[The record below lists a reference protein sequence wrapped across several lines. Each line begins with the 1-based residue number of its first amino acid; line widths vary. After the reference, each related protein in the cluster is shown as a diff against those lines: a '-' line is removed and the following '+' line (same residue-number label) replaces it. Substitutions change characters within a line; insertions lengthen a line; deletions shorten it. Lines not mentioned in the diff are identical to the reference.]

1 LLVSRALLL
10 AVSGLPASLALL
22 GCGARSQLDVG
33 GVTGSGSSAPAGACP
48 AAVSG
53 PKPMAGNCSTRDGRS
68 RVAGPSA
75 PHVTW
80 TVTLPTDSTGE
91 VGPGTS
97 IATDAAGHAYVVTT
111 GEIGETLAALRRVD
125 AADGTIDWTDPISP
139 DEETDTPIV
148 LASGGVDMFAYSK
161 NTDAV
166 FTFDPSSGAS
176 TSTTFGVSLYD
187 APKDLAVG
195 VDGSLYVTHADGV
208 GGAHQTTFVSRV
220 APGGEVLWTSVDL
233 GTLGPTPV
241 DDGEVDPSIIA
252 LGQDDLVVIVVG
264 VLAAGGQQSTVANA
278 FDPATGAT
286 RWSTTLPGGPL
297 GGPMIRP
304 DGTIVAMTN
313 AGNSGD
319 LVILDPGTGAAT
331 TAPLPTGVFE
341 AFAVTEGG
349 AVIGAL
355 DAALGGGI
363 IAFGVDGT
371 TLWTNPNGDGA
382 TIASDGTIITF
393 GLTIAAIDGATGETA
408 WELAPPGP
416 HPCIMDGA
424 LTSDGGIVALLCG
437 GTLFGAS
444 D

>member
-1 LLVSRALLL
+1 M
-10 AVSGLPASLALL
+10 
-22 GCGARSQLDVG
+22 
-33 GVTGSGSSAPAGACP
+33 AGCP

-80 TVTLPTDSTGE
+80 TVTLPTDSSGE

-111 GEIGETLAALRRVD
+111 GEADETQAALRRID
-125 AADGTIDWTDPISP
+125 AASGTIDWTDPISP
-139 DEETDTPIV
+139 DGETGTPIV
-148 LASGGVDMFAYSK
+148 LASGGVDLFAYQK
-161 NTDAV
+161 DTDSV

-195 VDGSLYVTHADGV
+195 MDGSLYVTHANGV
-208 GGAHQTTFVSRV
+208 GTALQTTFVSRV

-233 GTLGPTPV
+233 GTLGPTPEN
-241 DDGEVDPSIIA
+241 DGEVDPSTIA
-252 LGQDDLVVIVVG
+252 LGQDDLVVILVDVP
-264 VLAAGGQQSTVANA
+264 AAGGQDSTIASA

-286 RWSTTLPGGPL
+286 RWSTTLPGGL
-297 GGPMIRP
+297 TGGPMIRP
-304 DGTIVAMTN
+304 DGTIVATTN
-313 AGNSGD
+313 AGVSGD

-341 AFAVTEGG
+341 VFAVTEGG
-349 AVIGAL
+349 AIIGAL
-355 DAALGGGI
+355 DAAKGGGI
-363 IAFGVDGT
+363 LAMGPDGT
-371 TLWTNPNGDGA
+371 TLWTNPNGDAA
-382 TIASDGTIITF
+382 TIASDGTIIVF
-393 GLTIAAIDGATGETA
+393 GITIAGIDGATGETV
-408 WELAPPGP
+408 WEVTPPGA
-416 HPCIMDGA
+416 HPCTVDGA
-424 LTSDGGIVALLCG
+424 LTSDGGIVALLCT